1 MKTNIVIVGA
11 GYGGILTAKK
21 LAKKFKKNSNVE
33 ITLIDKNPYHV
44 MLTELHEVAAYRVE
58 EDAIRASLS
67 KIFSGRKVNVVLDY
81 IQSFDFEN
89 RAAIGL
95 NGTYEYD
102 YLVLAAGSKPTYF
115 GVKGAEENSY
125 KLWSYDD
132 AVDIRHRLEDMFKEA
147 SRMPL
152 KKDRKKLLSFY
163 VVGAGFTGVEM
174 AGELAEYVPF
184 ACEKFGIDRDDVNIA
199 IIDVLERTIP
209 NLPGKLSNKVE
220 RRLDKMGVHVLLK
233 TTVTAIGPDYIETV
247 CNDELCQSP
256 AGMVI
261 WAAGI
266 ESADITGEA
275 AKHLES
281 AGRNRIKTDSYL
293 RSTKDENVYVIGDN
307 MLYTPEGENSPV
319 PQVVENCEHSAA
331 TAARNIH
338 VAVTGNGTM
347 EEYKPSFHGFMV
359 CVGGRYGVARVGF
372 PNFMVNLPS
381 FLAMLSKHMINIIY
395 FLQVLGWNKVW
406 TYMKHE
412 FFTIRNRRSF
422 VGGHLSNRTPSFLL
436 MPIRVWLGVV
446 WLYEG
451 IHKVMEEWLTT
462 PMLQGF
468 FGGANAW
475 YDSILGRPS
484 DETNGGADGGTWA
497 TEEAAADTSTA
508 ASGEAIADA
517 ATSAS
522 GVADAATSASGE
534 VAEGANSMGTVIMD
548 WDILGL
554 FQTIFIS
561 AKDLASSTLAD
572 FAFKLDVPL
581 MNWFI
586 DSFVIPNEGV
596 QVFMQTGIVLAEIAI
611 GLALIAGLFTTP
623 AALVSIIL
631 QLMFVCTTGLYLSTF
646 WMIFAGIAVLIGGGR
661 TLGLDYYVMPALK
674 KRWKK
679 IGWVRK
685 LYLYHD

>member
-1 MKTNIVIVGA
+1 METNIVIVGA

-21 LAKKFKKNSNVE
+21 LAKKFKKNEDVT
-33 ITLIDKNPYHV
+33 ITLIDKNPYHM
-44 MLTELHEVAAYRVE
+44 MLTELHEVAGYRVE
-58 EDAIRASLS
+58 EDAIRASLK
-67 KIFSGRKVNVVLDY
+67 KIFAGRKVNVVLDT
-81 IQSFDFEN
+81 ITNFDFDHK
-89 RAAIGL
+89 RVVGQYK
-95 NGTYEYD
+95 TYEYD
-102 YLVLAAGSKPTYF
+102 YLVIAAGSKPTFF
-115 GVKGAEENSY
+115 GVHGAEENAY
-125 KLWSYDD
+125 KIWSYDD
-132 AVDIRHRLEDMFKEA
+132 ALAVRHRLEVMFKEA
-147 SRMPL
+147 NRMPL
-152 KKDRKKLLSFY
+152 KEDRQKFLSFY

-174 AGELAEYVPF
+174 AGELAEYMPF
-184 ACEKFGIDRDDVNIA
+184 MCERYAVDLEDVSIH
-199 IIDVLERTIP
+199 IVDILERTIP

-220 RRLDKMGVHVLLK
+220 KRLDKMGVEVLLN
-233 TTVTAIGPDYIETV
+233 TSVTAIGPDYIETMKGG
-247 CNDELCQSP
+247 ETKQSP
-256 AGMVI
+256 AGLVI

-275 AKHLES
+275 AKYLES
-281 AGRNRIKTDSYL
+281 AGRGRIKTDKYL
-293 RSTKDENVYVIGDN
+293 RSLNDESVYAIGDN
-307 MLYTPEGENSPV
+307 MLYTPEGHDAPV

-359 CVGGRYGVARVGF
+359 CVGGRYGVARVGL

-381 FLAMLSKHMINIIY
+381 FLAMMSKHMINIIY
-395 FLQVLGWNKVW
+395 FFQVLGWNKVW
-406 TYMKHE
+406 TYMRHE

-462 PMLQGF
+462 PMLEGF

-484 DETNGGADGGTWA
+484 DGTDGGSWA
-497 TEEAAADTSTA
+497 TGEAAADSATA
-508 ASGEAIADA
+508 ASGTADA

-522 GVADAATSASGE
+522 GVADAVTSASGE
-534 VAEGANSMGTVIMD
+534 VVEGASSMGTVIMD

-586 DSFVIPNEGV
+586 DSFVIPNEGL